1 MWPLYRFKFSNRI
14 AHPKCKNEPLF
25 LKMRPDK
32 LIFHWNQHFLPF
44 PWQPYRTIF
53 FRKITTSDVS
63 STRTSVQNF
72 SPSPPLILNI
82 DQLATSNHLNT
93 ERLFHIAEWYFP
105 CFVSIDDIWY
115 NKCLSNKWIYRNHIF
130 LVISRYL
137 AVFLETDLKMQMD
150 QIVPNTSPTMCV
162 NRLKWVHTT
171 KLSFIAVF
179 IYIKMVYKNL
189 DLGAFTW

>member
-14 AHPKCKNEPLF
+14 AHPKCQNEPLF

-72 SPSPPLILNI
+72 SPSAWIVFKIDRVQDEKVTYSLCTVVCWTYYTLLWRSHMEYIVFGWAFWDNFLNAFSALTRKVI
-82 DQLATSNHLNT
+82 DQSLRNFGHMPNFTQAFATKNYGNFSAL
-93 ERLFHIAEWYFP
+93 EIWFP
-105 CFVSIDDIWY
+105 W
-115 NKCLSNKWIYRNHIF
+115 
-130 LVISRYL
+130 
-137 AVFLETDLKMQMD
+137 
-150 QIVPNTSPTMCV
+150 
-162 NRLKWVHTT
+162 
-171 KLSFIAVF
+171 
-179 IYIKMVYKNL
+179 
-189 DLGAFTW
+189 